1 MDNHNHIVIIA
12 AAVLIAASCSPK
24 IVERVKYV
32 TEYRNVYQRDTTVQ
46 HDSVFIREWIKGD
59 TVHHYE
65 FRDRYVYRDR
75 VIRDTVFK
83 ADSVAIEHIKTEY
96 VEQPLSWS
104 KRAKIRAFWW
114 LVLSVAGLGVWTFRK
129 PIFGWFTK
137 IWKLIF

>member
-1 MDNHNHIVIIA
+1 MDNHNHIVVFA
-12 AAVLIAASCSPK
+12 AAVLMAAACSPK

-46 HDSVFIREWIKGD
+46 HDSVFIREWVKGD

-75 VIRDTVFK
+75 IIRDTVIK

-96 VEQPLSWS
+96 VEQPLSWA

-114 LVLSVAGLGVWTFRK
+114 LLAAVAGLGAWTFRK
-129 PIFGWFTK
+129 PLSGWFTK

>member
-1 MDNHNHIVIIA
+1 MDNHNHIVVIA
-12 AAVLIAASCSPK
+12 AAVLMAVSCSPK

-46 HDSVFIREWIKGD
+46 HDSVFIREWVKGD

-75 VIRDTVFK
+75 MIRDTVLK

-96 VEQPLSWS
+96 VEQPLSRA

-114 LVLSVAGLGVWTFRK
+114 LVAAVAGLGAWTFRK
-129 PIFGWFTK
+129 PLSGWFTK
-137 IWKLIF
+137 ILKLIF